1 MTSLLAF
8 LKRVIIGCSFFMMFI
23 VVWWCFMLSCI
34 IAPRSFACVV
44 CSIGVLYMC
53 SVVVSCVFFGWK
65 IVYCVFVGFGTRSL
79 RWKYLMS

>member
-1 MTSLLAF
+1 M
-8 LKRVIIGCSFFMMFI
+8 
-23 VVWWCFMLSCI
+23 
-34 IAPRSFACVV
+34 
-44 CSIGVLYMC
+44 CSIGVLFMC